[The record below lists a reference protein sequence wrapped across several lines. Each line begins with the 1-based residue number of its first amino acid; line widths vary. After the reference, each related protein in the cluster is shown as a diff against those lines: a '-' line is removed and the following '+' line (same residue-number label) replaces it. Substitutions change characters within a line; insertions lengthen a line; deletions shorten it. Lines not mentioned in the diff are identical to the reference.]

1 MTQPRYVVKRIGT
14 DYRIIRA
21 DSEGVILSSLVTLAG
36 GAIALAGLKRRSL
49 FGLAV
54 AALGGGV
61 VYYGL
66 TGNNPIEQIKQ
77 ACCPNPLEDEHGPSH
92 QHGETSQSQ
101 QTPTDQ
107 VDEASMESF
116 PASDAPAHTRSTGAE
131 VVSAQ

>member
-14 DYRIIRA
+14 DYRIIRT
-21 DSEGVILSSLVTLAG
+21 DSGGVILSSLVTLAG
-36 GAIALAGLKRRSL
+36 SVVALSGLHRRSIL
-49 FGLAV
+49 GLAV
-54 AALGGGV
+54 AAVGGGI

-66 TGNNPIEQIKQ
+66 TGKNPLAQIQ
-77 ACCPNPLEDEHGPSH
+77 SACCANPLDTEHGPSH

-107 VDEASMESF
+107 VEEASMESF

-131 VVSAQ
+131 VVSQ